1 MKQMQQMF
9 LSINENDTD
18 EEVGSQVK
26 GLIRKMK
33 KSVSKNKATVNKNKN
48 QGQSRL
54 TEIDNEINQ
63 LNAAGLQ
70 SPPFQNKSDSSKFA
84 SHSEKTEKR

>member
-1 MKQMQQMF
+1 MF
-9 LSINENDTD
+9 LSINENDAD

-26 GLIRKMK
+26 SLIRKMN
-33 KSVSKNKATVNKNKN
+33 KSVSKNKERGHEKNN
-48 QGQSRL
+48 QEQSRRV
-54 TEIDNEINQ
+54 EIDNEINK

-70 SPPFQNKSDSSKFA
+70 SPPINNKSDSSKFA